1 MFCAGISV
9 RPAIS
14 TDAGQITEL
23 ANTAFMEDGVYKDP
37 EKIDTV
43 AVIEFFNR
51 NEVANE
57 NKRKRKQRV
66 FDFDELSDLLEVHAF
81 T

>member
-1 MFCAGISV
+1 MSALCSRVCSIDVSIDDSV
-9 RPAIS
+9 QGHRKS
-14 TDAGQITEL
+14 TGS
-23 ANTAFMEDGVYKDP
+23 NSRYKNP

-57 NKRKRKQRV
+57 NKRKRKQRM
-66 FDFDELSDLLEVHAF
+66 FDFHELSDLLEVHAF